1 MSPLPSKT
9 AEGTRAPLCFRW
21 LLRSWPAVTFP
32 APFGLIPGGCSRR
45 VIPAR
50 RLKGL
55 GGHPKAAIK
64 GHLKTGQRK

>member
-21 LLRSWPAVTFP
+21 LVRSRPAVTFP
-32 APFGLIPGGCSRR
+32 APFGLIPGGCSCR

-50 RLKGL
+50 RLKGI
-55 GGHPKAAIK
+55 GQIGAIVHAK
-64 GHLKTGQRK
+64 RSVSGER

>member
-21 LLRSWPAVTFP
+21 LVRSRPAVTFP

-50 RLKGL
+50 RLEGYRQI
-55 GGHPKAAIK
+55 GAIVHAK
-64 GHLKTGQRK
+64 RSVSGER